1 MELEYG
7 SHVDDPSSCWLNR
20 LPEVVLSNFYT
31 PPNNA
36 SIACLQYEIGNPDLK
51 QEEEAYFMYSSVIPL
66 MAFTL
71 KDMDLLH
78 IIISKNWMT
87 DIIQKNI

>member
-1 MELEYG
+1 MPARNYMELEYG

-36 SIACLQYEIGNPDLK
+36 SIACLKYEMRESRFEVRGRSPILCT
-51 QEEEAYFMYSSVIPL
+51 QSIHSSGAKNL
-66 MAFTL
+66 AF
-71 KDMDLLH
+71 
-78 IIISKNWMT
+78 
-87 DIIQKNI
+87 

>member
-1 MELEYG
+1 MPARNYMELEYG

-36 SIACLQYEIGNPDLK
+36 SIACL
-51 QEEEAYFMYSSVIPL
+51 
-66 MAFTL
+66 
-71 KDMDLLH
+71 
-78 IIISKNWMT
+78 
-87 DIIQKNI
+87 